1 MESTGLE
8 EPFWYIIISTGGTF
22 IILATTVLVFVL
34 CRYQQDK
41 NASVYERNNLYE
53 PETIYPSGTLGKKKN
68 DIWCQQE
75 VELRMKTPDDFLA
88 K

>member
-1 MESTGLE
+1 MEKAGLE

-41 NASVYERNNLYE
+41 NAQLYE
-53 PETIYPSGTLGKKKN
+53 TTQYNNEAVYSSGTVKNGNKN
-68 DIWCQQE
+68 DLWCRQE
-75 VELRMKTPDDFLA
+75 RGANL
-88 K
+88 